1 MVDIDL
7 FDFVLLPFPQ
17 GWQKDEPE
25 MIPDAA
31 LNMGSNVPE
40 ATLFNEAND
49 AGSLTVKLY
58 QFDTKDAQQQQHL
71 LSSVYAETE
80 PTELAPSVF
89 CGLEELRG
97 DDEGEDVAVTRWL
110 LSVIRSTDK
119 FTLLTF
125 SYSAPL
131 STMSDDA
138 TTADIAAIELALAQA
153 KW

>member
-1 MVDIDL
+1 MTNIDL
-7 FDFVLLPFPQ
+7 FDFVLLPFPE
-17 GWQKDEPE
+17 GWQKDEPD

-31 LNMGSNVPE
+31 LNMGRNIPE
-40 ATLFNEAND
+40 ITLFNEANE
-49 AGSLTVKLY
+49 AGSLTVKFY
-58 QFDTKDAQQQQHL
+58 QFDTKDEQQQQHL

-80 PTELAPSVF
+80 RAEIAPQVF

-131 STMSDDA
+131 ATMSDDA
-138 TTADIAAIELALAQA
+138 TITDIAAIEQALAQA